1 MTDDLAFESAYQ
13 IRQLIVEKQV
23 SPVEIVEMFLNR
35 ISSFDVKLNS
45 YITVAYDEALRDA
58 KNAESAVLRG
68 AEIGPLHGVPISVKD
83 LDNIG
88 ESCI

>member
-13 IRQLIVEKQV
+13 IRQLIVEKHV
-23 SPVEIVEMFLNR
+23 SPVEIVEIFLNR

-68 AEIGPLHGVPISVKD
+68 AEIGPLH
-83 LDNIG
+83 
-88 ESCI
+88 